1 MLTDSNF
8 IYSYSPGLSHCTP
21 FFYPS
26 SVFANL
32 FVYVSIFDL
41 LNQDFIYGWR
51 SRNLRHQPV
60 LPRHFPPVPSRNWFL
75 MSTFFSFFPLEIC
88 IVAHLQTF
96 SSSSSNYNFLPFFEG
111 LSFSSFYFGGSF
123 YSTFLG
129 LLLGIL
135 FGSFFLAIIYS

>member
-1 MLTDSNF
+1 MDGVQEIFGTSQYFPDIF
-8 IYSYSPGLSHCTP
+8 H
-21 FFYPS
+21 
-26 SVFANL
+26 L
-32 FVYVSIFDL
+32 FPVEI
-41 LNQDFIYGWR
+41 DFLCR
-51 SRNLRHQPV
+51 L
-60 LPRHFPPVPSRNWFL
+60 
-75 MSTFFSFFPLEIC
+75 FFSFFPLEIC